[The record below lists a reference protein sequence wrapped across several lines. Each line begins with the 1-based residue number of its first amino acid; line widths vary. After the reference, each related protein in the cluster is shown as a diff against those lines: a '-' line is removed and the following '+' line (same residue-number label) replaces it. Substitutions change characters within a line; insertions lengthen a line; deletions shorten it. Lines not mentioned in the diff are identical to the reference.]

1 MPLNNDQAIAIGVR
15 IQTALWATNEALHTV
30 ITTDGTELDHVVVTR
45 LRDSLA
51 TLRMAK
57 QQCDK
62 VIGTSVMAL
71 IDG

>member
-1 MPLNNDQAIAIGVR
+1 MPMSNDQAIACGVR
-15 IQTALWATNEALHTV
+15 IQTALWATNEALHTA
-30 ITTDGTELDHVVVTR
+30 TAEDGTELNHVIVTR

-62 VIGTSVMAL
+62 IIGPVMAL

>member
-1 MPLNNDQAIAIGVR
+1 MPLTNDQAIACGVR

-30 ITTDGTELDHVVVTR
+30 VTQDGTELDHVIITR

-57 QQCDK
+57 KQCDK
-62 VIGTSVMAL
+62 IIGISVMAL

>member
-1 MPLNNDQAIAIGVR
+1 MPMTNDQAIAIGVR
-15 IQTALWATNEALHTV
+15 IQTALWATNEALHTA
-30 ITTDGTELDHVVVTR
+30 TSEDGTELNHVIVTR

-62 VIGTSVMAL
+62 IIGPVMAL